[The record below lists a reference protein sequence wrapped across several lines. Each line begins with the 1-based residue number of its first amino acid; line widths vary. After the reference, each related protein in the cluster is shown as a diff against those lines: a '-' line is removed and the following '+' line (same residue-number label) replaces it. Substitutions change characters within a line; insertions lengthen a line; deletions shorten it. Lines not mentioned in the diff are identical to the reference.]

1 MKKRLLAAL
10 LAASMCASLAAC
22 SGGSSNTSSGEDGGA
37 AVTLKFNFNKA
48 STDPEY
54 QWYEEYFESIKEA
67 SGGEIDYEMYPSES
81 LGTSGDVLE
90 MASLGQAV
98 VVDSDLSYLAAYVPG
113 MDAGMAPYLLQEPE
127 QVYKLWK
134 SDVGQEWC
142 DALAEK
148 GLHLIDLHYFGTR
161 NLISKDEV
169 HSRDDMSNLKI
180 RCANTPMWNEVV
192 RVLGGNATNTA
203 WSETYQALSQG
214 VADAAESPMGLLY
227 SARLYEPCKY
237 LIKTEHVVASTA
249 IVMSEEVYQS
259 LSDTAKKAL
268 DECGDQFAQDV
279 VAKVTANEQEAQQK
293 LEDEGVQVIEI
304 DKAPF
309 IEAAQETQEHFPDWP
324 EGIYERIQEAI
335 A

>member
-1 MKKRLLAAL
+1 
-10 LAASMCASLAAC
+10 
-22 SGGSSNTSSGEDGGA
+22 
-37 AVTLKFNFNKA
+37 
-48 STDPEY
+48 
-54 QWYEEYFESIKEA
+54 
-67 SGGEIDYEMYPSES
+67 
-81 LGTSGDVLE
+81 
-90 MASLGQAV
+90 
-98 VVDSDLSYLAAYVPG
+98 
-113 MDAGMAPYLLQEPE
+113 
-127 QVYKLWK
+127 
-134 SDVGQEWC
+134 
-142 DALAEK
+142 
-148 GLHLIDLHYFGTR
+148 
-161 NLISKDEV
+161 
-169 HSRDDMSNLKI
+169 
-180 RCANTPMWNEVV
+180 
-192 RVLGGNATNTA
+192 
-203 WSETYQALSQG
+203 
-214 VADAAESPMGLLY
+214 MGLLY